1 MNKIKIKKKK
11 ETQQRRA
18 PTRELG
24 PTTTYRLGVV
34 VGGWWR
40 SPRKVT

>member
-1 MNKIKIKKKK
+1 
-11 ETQQRRA
+11 
-18 PTRELG
+18 LG

-40 SPRKVT
+40 SPRKVTWWQNPQCPIDPPEIMA